1 MKATGIVRRIDNLGR
16 IVIPKE
22 IRKTLR
28 IKEGEALEIFTDRE
42 GEVILKKYSPIEEL
56 GEYAQAYA
64 EALYQTIGHS
74 IFVTDMEQVI
84 AAAGL
89 GKKEAMNRGLTS
101 GFEKILNERKQG
113 IVQAREGRN
122 IDVYQEMTL
131 LFESMM
137 VTPILHEGNVIG
149 SIVVLQKQG
158 KDVLGEAEQKLSCV
172 GAYYLGNQM
181 T

>member
-56 GEYAQAYA
+56 SSYAIQYA

-74 IFVTDMEQVI
+74 VFITDTDQVI
-84 AAAGL
+84 AASGM
-89 GKKEAMNRGLTS
+89 GKKEALRQGLTS
-101 GFEKILNERKQG
+101 GLEKLMQLREQKMLRKG
-113 IVQAREGRN
+113 EKDYV
-122 IDVYQEMTL
+122 DVYQEMTISV
-131 LFESMM
+131 ESIIL
-137 VTPILHEGNVIG
+137 TPIIQEGNIIG
-149 SIVVLQKQG
+149 SIVIAQKEG
-158 KDVLGEAEQKLSCV
+158 KETLGDVEKKLALV
-172 GAYYLGNQM
+172 GANYLGSQM
-181 T
+181 H